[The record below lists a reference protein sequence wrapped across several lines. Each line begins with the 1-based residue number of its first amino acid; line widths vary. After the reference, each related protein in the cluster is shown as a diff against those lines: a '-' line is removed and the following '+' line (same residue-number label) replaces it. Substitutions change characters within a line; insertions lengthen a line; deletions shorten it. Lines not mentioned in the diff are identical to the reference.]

1 MNHLPGENQDGRPEP
16 ADVDPREDF
25 DASISRMAKALRFGE
40 VLAGRCVTTVA
51 LDARG
56 RLTRYRPDGTTSPL
70 E

>member
-1 MNHLPGENQDGRPEP
+1 
-16 ADVDPREDF
+16 
-25 DASISRMAKALRFGE
+25 MAKALRFGE